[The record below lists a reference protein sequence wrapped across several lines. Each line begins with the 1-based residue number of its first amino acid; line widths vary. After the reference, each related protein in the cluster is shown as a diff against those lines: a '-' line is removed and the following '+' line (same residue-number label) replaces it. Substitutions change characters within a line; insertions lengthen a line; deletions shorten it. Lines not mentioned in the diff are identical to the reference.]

1 MKGSGILELV
11 KNLVSKAQGLTRTQM
26 IIAAVTGTVA
36 IGGVGTGGYLIYS
49 HNQAEKPTIA
59 EEVVDTEIQEA
70 GTEAVI
76 EANTEMIVAEI
87 MEVTEETEETESVED
102 KALSLV
108 GTSMEKDLK
117 IKIQNQKSK
126 LVTGEIFEVSV
137 KQDKKGAS
145 AATYQD
151 KDKDGI
157 IYIDKLDAGNY
168 KVDLKEIE
176 GYEIKKGSITVAVK
190 DELEYKKV
198 DVEAEV
204 KKESEI
210 NASVEDTAQNNI
222 PVESTLTDTVPLLPS
237 EVKTSTVEKS
247 AVDQSNFTAAS
258 ASSDKNAV
266 TLTKETA
273 SSGGTGDGGSTEK
286 PPTETQKPTE
296 QPPTETQKPTEQ
308 PPTPPT
314 ETQKPTEQ
322 PPTPPTETQKPT
334 EQPPTETTPPQGSES
349 VDSTQQ
355 VSVERYSTART
366 ATAAGK
372 AVTAK
377 VSLPKQ
383 ITLYNCENPAS
394 TAYQLSLGIEGD
406 SSIIKSV
413 AWSTTNPD
421 VVALSAPS
429 GNTIT
434 ISKGAN
440 SGTRSANVGATI
452 TYVADEKG
460 TTKTVVLQ
468 TTVTVSNL
476 KDTNTVLKDKSG
488 NTLYKDEKAQKQA
501 TLGDYNT
508 SSKFYTSPQYTGWQ
522 TIDGKVYYYNQ
533 DHKPV
538 TGNQV
543 IGGVMYTFAADGSLA
558 QSSGVRGIDVSKWQG
573 NIDWGAVASSGIT
586 FAIIRVGYRG
596 ASTGVLVEDPYFRQN
611 IAGATRAGIKV
622 GVYFFTQAVN
632 EAEAVEEASMALSLV
647 SGYNLSLP
655 IFIDTE
661 NASNGRANG
670 LDAGTRT
677 AVVRAFCQTVANSGR
692 RAGIYASKNWYE
704 TKLHTSQL
712 SNYTIWVAQ
721 YNSKCTY
728 SGKYDLWQYTSKGSV
743 PGIKGNVDMNISYM

>member
-1 MKGSGILELV
+1 M
-11 KNLVSKAQGLTRTQM
+11 
-26 IIAAVTGTVA
+26 
-36 IGGVGTGGYLIYS
+36 
-49 HNQAEKPTIA
+49 
-59 EEVVDTEIQEA
+59 
-70 GTEAVI
+70 
-76 EANTEMIVAEI
+76 
-87 MEVTEETEETESVED
+87 
-102 KALSLV
+102 
-108 GTSMEKDLK
+108 
-117 IKIQNQKSK
+117 
-126 LVTGEIFEVSV
+126 
-137 KQDKKGAS
+137 
-145 AATYQD
+145 
-151 KDKDGI
+151 
-157 IYIDKLDAGNY
+157 
-168 KVDLKEIE
+168 
-176 GYEIKKGSITVAVK
+176 
-190 DELEYKKV
+190 
-198 DVEAEV
+198 
-204 KKESEI
+204 
-210 NASVEDTAQNNI
+210 
-222 PVESTLTDTVPLLPS
+222 
-237 EVKTSTVEKS
+237 
-247 AVDQSNFTAAS
+247 
-258 ASSDKNAV
+258 
-266 TLTKETA
+266 
-273 SSGGTGDGGSTEK
+273 
-286 PPTETQKPTE
+286 
-296 QPPTETQKPTEQ
+296 
-308 PPTPPT
+308 
-314 ETQKPTEQ
+314 
-322 PPTPPTETQKPT
+322 
-334 EQPPTETTPPQGSES
+334 
-349 VDSTQQ
+349 
-355 VSVERYSTART
+355 
-366 ATAAGK
+366 
-372 AVTAK
+372 TAK
-377 VSLPKQ
+377 VSLPRN

-394 TAYQLSLGIEGD
+394 TSYQLALGIEGD

-421 VVALSAPS
+421 VVALSATS

-501 TLGDYNT
+501 TLSDYNT
-508 SSKFYTSPQYTGWQ
+508 SNKFYTSPQYTGWQ

-573 NIDWGAVASSGIT
+573 NIDWGAVASSGIS

-677 AVVRAFCQTVANSGR
+677 AVVKAFCQTVANSGR
-692 RAGIYASKNWYE
+692 RAGVYASKNWYE